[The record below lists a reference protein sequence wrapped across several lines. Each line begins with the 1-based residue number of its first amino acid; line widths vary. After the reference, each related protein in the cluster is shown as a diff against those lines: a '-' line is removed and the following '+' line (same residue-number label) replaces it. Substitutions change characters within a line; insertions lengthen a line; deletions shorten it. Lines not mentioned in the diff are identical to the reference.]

1 MSSVVGRRC
10 ARHWGRILAAVILL
24 NVGGIGDARS
34 HVRLDS
40 DPRPAEPR
48 LTAVTELIDRG
59 SPKAV
64 AIWNDEEVAFN
75 GSNTWSY
82 AGFCLSESD
91 SSAGACPLAST
102 EGSPTR
108 ILMRFEEQ
116 KTHLVV
122 ELYADATRRELSII
136 NQTSHDYGL
145 ADFTR
150 LYLVMIS
157 VRTTVTLAESELRK
171 IPTGGIWKGRLA
183 VQMNF
188 GKAENPNDTEIHP
201 NVLWDTTVELRVS
214 DEDHIQ
220 IYLPEFGEAPALL
233 DLDLRGRPLAGGPG
247 SVLTGR
253 HVLDACLYDGYNANS
268 SSVDIT
274 LESFSGAVADT
285 DFRVSHESA
294 SAPGIPAEEIIYRV
308 TAPNPMTGQPMS
320 FTAGKKETFTGSND
334 SAWRVVRL
342 PFSPMPVICTPWPI
356 TLEAGPINSVN
367 QRAGRYAGTLR
378 VTFAPSTQ
386 SP

>member
-1 MSSVVGRRC
+1 
-10 ARHWGRILAAVILL
+10 
-24 NVGGIGDARS
+24 
-34 HVRLDS
+34 
-40 DPRPAEPR
+40 
-48 LTAVTELIDRG
+48 
-59 SPKAV
+59 
-64 AIWNDEEVAFN
+64 
-75 GSNTWSY
+75 
-82 AGFCLSESD
+82 
-91 SSAGACPLAST
+91 
-102 EGSPTR
+102 
-108 ILMRFEEQ
+108 MRFEEQ

-136 NQTSHDYGL
+136 NQASYEYGL

-157 VRTTVTLAESELRK
+157 VRTTVTLPESELRK
-171 IPTGGIWKGRLA
+171 IPTGGIWKAKLA
-183 VQMNF
+183 LEMTF
-188 GKAENPNDTEIHP
+188 GKPENPFDTEMHP
-201 NVLWDTTVELRVS
+201 NARWDATVELHVS

-247 SVLTGR
+247 SVLTGK